1 MCTSISHIVYV
12 KHLDLHQQCIPTIH
26 KQSWVQWV
34 HGRDQ
39 TNRCLQEI
47 LYLSACYFY
56 ICMPSRLVSSPLSW
70 PHNRLVNSVWSLHA
84 SWLPLVSSHSP
95 KTQVLW
101 STEDFKIALNV
112 ECEGK
117 RCVSVCSDG
126 IVTCP
131 ECLPCSHPLVC
142 ELEMPLRY
150 KVGQIKDGW
159 TAQVGTT
166 RTVEVALASK
176 QLYVSIGWIVWSWAS
191 SHRIKKNVSTAEQRL
206 KSSVEMSMLCCEPN
220 FLFP

>member
-1 MCTSISHIVYV
+1 MHPYNPQAKLSAVSARQRPNKPLSTGDTVSVCM
-12 KHLDLHQQCIPTIH
+12 LF
-26 KQSWVQWV
+26 
-34 HGRDQ
+34 
-39 TNRCLQEI
+39 
-47 LYLSACYFY
+47 LYLHVVS
-56 ICMPSRLVSSPLSW
+56 SRLVSSPLSW

-112 ECEGK
+112 EYEGK

-176 QLYVSIGWIVWSWAS
+176 QLYVSIGWIV
-191 SHRIKKNVSTAEQRL
+191 
-206 KSSVEMSMLCCEPN
+206 
-220 FLFP
+220 